1 MRSALYDARGVDPP
15 PTRLTWAHRPPTS
28 LSDANTDMLPARAKT
43 SIATA
48 AKSLVALAALTLT
61 GCPNGDVGAPC
72 NHGTVNP
79 PSSFLVTFPALSCN
93 DLLCIYGE
101 DKEVPTEITGCT
113 NDSDCN
119 VSNPGQTIF
128 SCTDD
133 GTCELSIDYVLE
145 RSMCSK
151 KCASDEDCNNQSAF
165 DKPAVD
171 DDETACDS
179 EFKCVVLQELGEFCC
194 ESVCVCNDDLP
205 GVQML
210 QERCRVEGKEAV
222 CNTGTTP

>member
-1 MRSALYDARGVDPP
+1 
-15 PTRLTWAHRPPTS
+15 
-28 LSDANTDMLPARAKT
+28 MLPARAKI

-48 AKSLVALAALTLT
+48 GKALVALAALTLT

-72 NHGTVNP
+72 NHGTVRP

-101 DKEVPTEITGCT
+101 EKSIPDFIMDCSSDV
-113 NDSDCN
+113 DCN
-119 VSNPGQTIF
+119 TMDPSQTIF

-151 KCASDEDCNNQSAF
+151 KCASDKDCNNDGAF
-165 DKPAVD
+165 NKPAVD
-171 DDETACDS
+171 GDETACGS
-179 EFKCVVLQELGEFCC
+179 EFKCIVLQELGEFCC
-194 ESVCVCNDDLP
+194 ESLCVCADELP
-205 GVQML
+205 STMEL
-210 QERCRVEGKEAV
+210 QARCNANKDEV
-222 CNTGTTP
+222 CNTGMTP